1 MAISAYDKQIQ
12 NRNFLQPT
20 GFKFTLE
27 RSPKVAFFCQ
37 SANIPGMTLGI
48 AAQPSYLRDIPTPG
62 DKIEFEDLTLRFM
75 VDEDLENYMELYT
88 WIRGLGFPESRQEI
102 FDLQSERKRKYQDK
116 GRPARDIKGMDIYS
130 DGTLMVLNS
139 TQNLEF
145 KVNFEGLFP
154 YSLST
159 IQFDATDTEIE
170 YFTADVTF
178 KYTIFHIT
186 DTFNKKL
193 HPR

>member
-1 MAISAYDKQIQ
+1 MALSIFDRQIQ

-27 RSPKVAFFCQ
+27 RSPKVSFFCQ
-37 SANIPGMTLGI
+37 SANIPGMTLGV
-48 AAQPSYLRDIPTPG
+48 APQPSYLKDIPTPG
-62 DKIEFEDLTLRFM
+62 DKIEFEDLSLRFL
-75 VDEDLENYMELYT
+75 VDENLENYMEIYT
-88 WIRGLGFPESRQEI
+88 WIRGLGYPETRQEI

-116 GRPARDIKGMDIYS
+116 GDISRDIKGMDIYS
-130 DGTLMVLNS
+130 DGSLLVLNS

-170 YFTADVTF
+170 YFTADVIF

-186 DTFNKKL
+186 DTQDKRL

>member
-1 MAISAYDKQIQ
+1 MAISAFDQQIQ

-20 GFKFTLE
+20 GFKFTLN
-27 RSPKVAFFCQ
+27 RSPKTSFFCQ
-37 SANIPGMTLGI
+37 AANIPGMTLGV

-62 DKIEFEDLTLRFM
+62 DKIEFEDLNLRFL
-75 VDEDLENYMELYT
+75 VDENLENYMEIYT
-88 WIRGLGFPESRQEI
+88 WIRGLGFPESLQEI
-102 FDLQSERKRKYQDK
+102 YDLQTEHKRKYQDK
-116 GRPARDIKGMDIYS
+116 GRAARDIKGMDIYS
-130 DGTLMVLNS
+130 DGTLLVLNS

-145 KVNFEGLFP
+145 KVDFSDLFP

-170 YFTADVTF
+170 YFTAEVTF
-178 KYTIFHIT
+178 KYTLFHIV
-186 DTFNKKL
+186 DTQNKRL

>member
-1 MAISAYDKQIQ
+1 MAISAFDQQIQ

-20 GFKFTLE
+20 GFKFTLN
-27 RSPKVAFFCQ
+27 RSPKTSFFCQ
-37 SANIPGMTLGI
+37 SANIPGMTLGV

-62 DKIEFEDLTLRFM
+62 DKIEFEDLNLRFL
-75 VDEDLENYMELYT
+75 VDENLENYMEIYT
-88 WIRGLGFPESRQEI
+88 WIRGLGFPESLQEI
-102 FDLQSERKRKYQDK
+102 YDFQNERKRKYQDK
-116 GRPARDIKGMDIYS
+116 KGINDTKGMDIYS
-130 DGTLMVLNS
+130 DGTLLVLNS

-145 KVNFEGLFP
+145 KVDFSDLFP

-170 YFTADVTF
+170 YFTAEVTF
-178 KYTIFHIT
+178 KYTLFHIV
-186 DTFNKKL
+186 DTQNRRL

>member
-1 MAISAYDKQIQ
+1 MTLSIFDKQIQ

-27 RSPKVAFFCQ
+27 RSPKVSFFCQ

-48 AAQPSYLRDIPTPG
+48 ANQPTYLKDIPTPG
-62 DKIEFEDLTLRFM
+62 DKIEFEDLTLRFL
-75 VDEDLENYMELYT
+75 VDENLENYMELYT
-88 WIRGLGFPESRQEI
+88 WIRGLGFPESLQEI
-102 FDLQSERKRKYQDK
+102 YDLQTERARKNESRNFAQEK
-116 GRPARDIKGMDIYS
+116 IGGMDIYS
-130 DGTLMVLNS
+130 DGSLLVLNS

-170 YFTADVTF
+170 YFTADVIF

-186 DTFNKKL
+186 DTQNKRL

>member
-1 MAISAYDKQIQ
+1 M
-12 NRNFLQPT
+12 
-20 GFKFTLE
+20 E
-27 RSPKVAFFCQ
+27 RSPKVSFFCQ
-37 SANIPGMTLGI
+37 SANIPGMTLGV
-48 AAQPSYLRDIPTPG
+48 AAQPSYLKDIPTPG
-62 DKIEFEDLTLRFM
+62 DKIDFEDLTLRFL
-75 VDEDLENYMELYT
+75 VDENLENYMEIYT
-88 WIRGLGFPESRQEI
+88 WIRGLGYPESLQEI
-102 FDLQSERKRKYQDK
+102 YDLQTERARKNDSRNFAQEK
-116 GRPARDIKGMDIYS
+116 IGGMDIYS
-130 DGTLMVLNS
+130 DGSLLVLNS

-170 YFTADVTF
+170 YFTADVIF

-186 DTFNKKL
+186 DTENKRL

>member
-1 MAISAYDKQIQ
+1 MAISVFDKQIQ

-37 SANIPGMTLGI
+37 AANIPGMTLGI
-48 AAQPSYLRDIPTPG
+48 ANQPTYLRDIPTPG

-102 FDLQSERKRKYQDK
+102 FDLQTERKRKYQDK
-116 GRPARDIKGMDIYS
+116 GRAARDIRGMDIYS
-130 DGTLMVLNS
+130 DGTLLVLNS

-145 KVNFEGLFP
+145 KVNFEDLFP

-178 KYTIFHIT
+178 KYTLFHIVNT
-186 DTFNKKL
+186 QDKRL

>member
-1 MAISAYDKQIQ
+1 
-12 NRNFLQPT
+12 
-20 GFKFTLE
+20 
-27 RSPKVAFFCQ
+27 
-37 SANIPGMTLGI
+37 MTLGV
-48 AAQPSYLRDIPTPG
+48 APQPSYLKDIPTPG
-62 DKIEFEDLTLRFM
+62 DKIEFEDLTLRFL
-75 VDEDLENYMELYT
+75 VDENLENYMEIYT
-88 WIRGLGFPESRQEI
+88 WIRGLGYPETRQEI

-116 GRPARDIKGMDIYS
+116 GNTSRDIKGMDIYS
-130 DGTLMVLNS
+130 DGSLLVLNS

-170 YFTADVTF
+170 YFTADVIF

-186 DTFNKKL
+186 DTQDKRL

>member
-1 MAISAYDKQIQ
+1 MALSIFDRQIE

-27 RSPKVAFFCQ
+27 RSPKVSFFCQ

-48 AAQPSYLRDIPTPG
+48 ANQPTYLKDIPTPG
-62 DKIEFEDLTLRFM
+62 DKIEFEDLTLRFL
-75 VDEDLENYMELYT
+75 VDENLENYMELYT
-88 WIRGLGFPESRQEI
+88 WIRGLGFPESLQEI
-102 FDLQSERKRKYQDK
+102 YSLQTERARKNESRNFAQEK
-116 GRPARDIKGMDIYS
+116 IGGMDIYS
-130 DGTLMVLNS
+130 DGSLLVLNS

-145 KVNFEGLFP
+145 KVNFEGMFP

-170 YFTADVTF
+170 YFTADVIF

-186 DTFNKKL
+186 DTENKRL

>member
-62 DKIEFEDLTLRFM
+62 DKIEFEDLNLRFM

-102 FDLQSERKRKYQDK
+102 FDLQTERKRKYQDK

>member
-1 MAISAYDKQIQ
+1 
-12 NRNFLQPT
+12 
-20 GFKFTLE
+20 
-27 RSPKVAFFCQ
+27 
-37 SANIPGMTLGI
+37 MTLGV
-48 AAQPSYLRDIPTPG
+48 APQPSYLKDIPTPG
-62 DKIEFEDLTLRFM
+62 DKIEFEDLSLRFL
-75 VDEDLENYMELYT
+75 VDENLENYMEIYT
-88 WIRGLGFPESRQEI
+88 WIRGLGYPETRQEI

-116 GRPARDIKGMDIYS
+116 GDISRDIKGMDIYS
-130 DGTLMVLNS
+130 DGSLLVLNS

-170 YFTADVTF
+170 YFTADVIF

-186 DTFNKKL
+186 DTQDKRL